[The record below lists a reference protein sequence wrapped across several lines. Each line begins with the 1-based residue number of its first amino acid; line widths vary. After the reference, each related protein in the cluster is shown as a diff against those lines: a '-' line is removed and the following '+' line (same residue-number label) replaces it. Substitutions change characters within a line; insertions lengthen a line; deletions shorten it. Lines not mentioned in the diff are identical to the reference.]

1 MKETNLERD
10 LGVDIDPNLTFDN
23 HITTIIK
30 NARKMSGLLLR
41 TITFRSP
48 IILIPLFKSMIRT
61 PMEHAGVVWTPYKKK
76 HINNLE
82 KIQKHFTKYM
92 YGMKKLSYHE
102 RLTRLKLPS
111 LEYRR
116 FRGDLIETYKIL
128 HNLYDPITTK
138 SLLTIDSQTKT
149 RSNGLKLKKVRVNYK
164 QYQMFYTNR
173 IQTHWNKLPRYIV
186 TSKSLN
192 QFKNRIDTH
201 FKGIMFSTNFSSE
214 YL

>member
-1 MKETNLERD
+1 
-10 LGVDIDPNLTFDN
+10 
-23 HITTIIK
+23 
-30 NARKMSGLLLR
+30 
-41 TITFRSP
+41 
-48 IILIPLFKSMIRT
+48 
-61 PMEHAGVVWTPYKKK
+61 
-76 HINNLE
+76 
-82 KIQKHFTKYM
+82 M